1 MSQWMPI
8 ESAPRGEL
16 ILYFPAITEGRNQKT
31 QMFRIDVHP
40 VTYPRKPTHWMP
52 LPDPPA

>member
-1 MSQWMPI
+1 MPI